1 MIIGSLHLFV
11 VNFGIKTSAPVSLC
25 GKAMFFTGKK
35 KVKSYGILTDRD
47 FYSVLGKGSVRRQE
61 GNSCKSFW
69 IWSFHTF
76 WLSRSFKATLYS
88 LSYVVPLGSLIVLFL
103 SPMLFCFCFL
113 SQVNGVT
120 TEGLRHSEVVG
131 LIRAAGDEV
140 RLLVVDQETDELFNR
155 LGIIPTITHIKG

>member
-1 MIIGSLHLFV
+1 MVKGQQGYGFNLHSDKKKRGQFVRAVDPDSPAESSGMRPGDRILQVNFFFFFKYLVIIGSLHLFV

-69 IWSFHTF
+69 I
-76 WLSRSFKATLYS
+76 
-88 LSYVVPLGSLIVLFL
+88 
-103 SPMLFCFCFL
+103 
-113 SQVNGVT
+113 
-120 TEGLRHSEVVG
+120 
-131 LIRAAGDEV
+131 
-140 RLLVVDQETDELFNR
+140 
-155 LGIIPTITHIKG
+155 

>member
-1 MIIGSLHLFV
+1 M
-11 VNFGIKTSAPVSLC
+11 T
-25 GKAMFFTGKK
+25 
-35 KVKSYGILTDRD
+35 
-47 FYSVLGKGSVRRQE
+47 
-61 GNSCKSFW
+61 
-69 IWSFHTF
+69 
-76 WLSRSFKATLYS
+76 
-88 LSYVVPLGSLIVLFL
+88 LGSLIVLFL